1 MCLFL
6 WRTNDNR
13 SVCLVCILC
22 PAAKWSYRRSSSCA
36 VRPTN
41 PDGGG
46 RRKTTVRSSSSGSR
60 FPAKRKLVFLDLRV
74 FTSRYF
80 QLHLLRRTHKED
92 AKVAA
97 KTIQNVSK
105 LRRIQA
111 RFQYY
116 IDNILCC
123 TNLPFSV
130 KTFDKHFIFNNLLT
144 KPEHSTP
151 YENAPRSILLN
162 SAKNQPHERKSIRV
176 GFKLR
181 FRWHIL
187 YRLHCRL
194 YKQREYIW

>member
-1 MCLFL
+1 MSKLDTCLSSLSINYLCRVSRMCLFL
-6 WRTNDNR
+6 WSTNDNR
-13 SVCLVCILC
+13 SVGLVCILC

-74 FTSRYF
+74 FTIRYF
-80 QLHLLRRTHKED
+80 QLHFLRRTHEED

-111 RFQYY
+111 RFQYT
-116 IDNILCC
+116 ILHKSAV
-123 TNLPFSV
+123 FS
-130 KTFDKHFIFNNLLT
+130 
-144 KPEHSTP
+144 
-151 YENAPRSILLN
+151 ENFW
-162 SAKNQPHERKSIRV
+162 QT
-176 GFKLR
+176 
-181 FRWHIL
+181 L
-187 YRLHCRL
+187 YL
-194 YKQREYIW
+194 